1 MPSIMNGRAG
11 CRKDTIM
18 MASSKSGKPSK
29 SLESLLDKLKKG
41 QKVLK
46 KSIENIKSNE
56 TVSDSQKMLGKRRGN
71 HHYRNFLTVNFDT
84 ANLPTKRARL
94 LQLTPEHEVF

>member
-18 MASSKSGKPSK
+18 MASSKIGKPSK

-46 KSIENIKSNE
+46 KSIENIKSMK
-56 TVSDSQKMLGKRRGN
+56 Q
-71 HHYRNFLTVNFDT
+71 FLTRRRCLVNVEGTTTIETF
-84 ANLPTKRARL
+84 
-94 LQLTPEHEVF
+94 